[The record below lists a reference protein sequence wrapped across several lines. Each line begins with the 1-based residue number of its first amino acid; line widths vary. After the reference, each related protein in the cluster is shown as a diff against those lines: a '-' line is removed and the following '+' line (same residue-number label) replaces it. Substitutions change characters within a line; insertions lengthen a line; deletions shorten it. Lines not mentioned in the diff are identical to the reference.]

1 MIIMREGYVV
11 EIIDFNIMKIF
22 LAEWFIFE
30 FDLESR
36 NGLKL
41 MCNYILKIWFQKLS
55 LRIFGYNCVF
65 RSPS

>member
-22 LAEWFIFE
+22 LAAWFIFE

-41 MCNYILKIWFQKLS
+41 MCNYILKIWF
-55 LRIFGYNCVF
+55 
-65 RSPS
+65 

>member
-1 MIIMREGYVV
+1 MALIYDNNERRL
-11 EIIDFNIMKIF
+11 F

-41 MCNYILKIWFQKLS
+41 MCNYILKIWF
-55 LRIFGYNCVF
+55 
-65 RSPS
+65 